1 MFKLF
6 RFLKPYA
13 GAIVVIVTLFL
24 IQALVDLSLPTFM
37 AEIVNKGIIKGD
49 INFIL
54 RTGGI
59 MLALSLGGVICAF
72 SAGFLSSR
80 TSLGFSRKLRS
91 VIFTKIENFSLY
103 EFDKIGG
110 SSLITR
116 TTSDVLMIQQT
127 LIIMLSMMLR
137 APLMCVGGIVM
148 AVSRDPQLSL
158 VLAVAVPLLA
168 IIVFSV
174 QQFMIPLFKI
184 IQKKLDA
191 LNLVIREKLAGNREV
206 RAFDRTLYERKRF
219 DDASA
224 SLMGTSL
231 QMVTLMSVIMPV
243 VMTIMNFTMIAI
255 VWVGGL
261 RVQAGHMQVGDILAF
276 IQYVSLILF
285 AIMMVSM
292 LFIFI
297 PRAQVSAGRISEVLD
312 IVPEIND
319 PEKPISP
326 PSGGNIEFKNVDF
339 KYHGAEQKALFGVSF
354 KAGPGEVTAIIGGTG
369 SGKSTLASLI
379 LRFYDVDSGQ
389 VLVDGVDVREMTQQD
404 LRNRIGYVPQKALL
418 FTGTINDNIS
428 FGSKEHDGETVGAAL
443 KTSQSSE
450 FVDLLAEKDMSIL
463 AQGGRNL
470 SGGQKQRL
478 SIARALFR
486 KPGIFIFD
494 DSFSALDFKTDAAL
508 RAALKN
514 ETKKSTVIIIAQR
527 VATVLDADRIIVLDE
542 GSTAGIGTHKELMKT
557 CDVYREIVYSQL
569 SQEELA

>member
-6 RFLKPYA
+6 KYLKPYA
-13 GAIVVIVTLFL
+13 GAICVIVVLFL
-24 IQALVDLSLPTFM
+24 LQALVDLSLPTFL
-37 AEIVNKGIIKGD
+37 AEIVNKGIVKGD

-54 RTGGI
+54 KTGGI
-59 MLALSLGGVICAF
+59 MLALSLGGVLCAF
-72 SAGFLSSR
+72 SAGFMSSR
-80 TSLGFSRKLRS
+80 TALGFSRKIRS
-91 VIFTKIENFSLY
+91 IIFTKIENFSLY

-110 SSLITR
+110 SSLIIR
-116 TTSDVLMIQQT
+116 TTNDVVMIQQ
-127 LIIMLSMMLR
+127 LVIIMLSMMLR

-168 IIVFSV
+168 VIIFSV
-174 QQFMIPLFKI
+174 QQFMIPLFRI

-191 LNLVIREKLAGNREV
+191 LNLVIREKLSGNREV

-219 DDASA
+219 DNASS
-224 SLMGTSL
+224 SLMDTSL

-261 RVQAGHMQVGDILAF
+261 RVQAGQMQVGEILAF

-297 PRAQVSAGRISEVLD
+297 PRAQVSADRINEVLD

-319 PEKPISP
+319 PENPVSP

-339 KYHGAEQKALFGVSF
+339 KYHGAEQPALSGVSF
-354 KAGPGEVTAIIGGTG
+354 KAGPGEVTAVIGGTG

-389 VLVDGVDVREMTQQD
+389 VMVDGTDVRGITQ
-404 LRNRIGYVPQKALL
+404 IG
-418 FTGTINDNIS
+418 
-428 FGSKEHDGETVGAAL
+428 
-443 KTSQSSE
+443 
-450 FVDLLAEKDMSIL
+450 
-463 AQGGRNL
+463 
-470 SGGQKQRL
+470 
-478 SIARALFR
+478 RAH
-486 KPGIFIFD
+486 
-494 DSFSALDFKTDAAL
+494 
-508 RAALKN
+508 
-514 ETKKSTVIIIAQR
+514 V
-527 VATVLDADRIIVLDE
+527 
-542 GSTAGIGTHKELMKT
+542 
-557 CDVYREIVYSQL
+557 
-569 SQEELA
+569 